1 MNVGSHSSGGI
12 SRAAGKARAITRH
25 SINPREAV
33 KIKDLLNEMLPNEV
47 LERMQAPSLVN
58 RTGRFK
64 NSAEAINVMIGA
76 RGAIQVEYTYMKNP
90 YKTFEPGGKQG
101 STNRDPRKIIGA
113 SIRDIMSQLTG
124 KKFIRTRRV

>member
-1 MNVGSHSSGGI
+1 MSVGSHSSGGI
-12 SRAAGKARAITRH
+12 SRAVSKARAVTRH
-25 SINPREAV
+25 SNNPREAMRL
-33 KIKDLLNEMLPNEV
+33 KDLLNEMLPNEV
-47 LERMQAPSLVN
+47 LERMQAPSLIN

-64 NSAEAINVMIGA
+64 NSVEATNVMIGA
-76 RGAIQVEYTYMKNP
+76 RGAVQVEYTYMKNP
-90 YKTFEPGGKQG
+90 YKTFEPGGNQG